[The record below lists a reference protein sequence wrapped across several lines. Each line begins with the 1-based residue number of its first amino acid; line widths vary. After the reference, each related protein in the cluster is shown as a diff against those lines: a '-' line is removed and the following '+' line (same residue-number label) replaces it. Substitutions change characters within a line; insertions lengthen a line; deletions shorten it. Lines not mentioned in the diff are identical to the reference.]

1 MVATAVGRDDVAT
14 VDERPAARGGSG
26 LVLRVAKW
34 AVALLSIGLVL
45 WLVDWRGSIGLLGRV
60 AIGVAAVAWA
70 LDLACVLVSSW
81 KWQRLLAALDVRV
94 GLGMLFRAYWIGAFV
109 SGLLPSTVG
118 GDVTRV
124 ALTRRYAGVA
134 PVAAS
139 ILVERLTGFLVL
151 LAFALA
157 AVLARPDL
165 LQLAGAGGTLQA
177 LAALAL
183 AGGCG
188 ALLLACWAVLR
199 TRGDSGTPR
208 IRAATTAEAGAGAG
222 GRLARAMG
230 KARGF
235 GAKLGAALAGY
246 AGRPGALLAACAASV
261 PFYVLIALFQ
271 YAVIRA
277 LGVEVDLLDVLAIAP
292 LVTLVAAL
300 PAAPNG
306 IGTSEAVFVLLY
318 TGAGLSPEEAL
329 AAAVLRRLVLTLTA
343 LTGGVLWLAARD
355 RAAAET
361 VPAAAAGTAGAP

>member
-14 VDERPAARGGSG
+14 VDERPAARGGSGGG

-124 ALTRRYAGVA
+124 ALTRRHAGVA

-199 TRGDSGTPR
+199 RRGGSGTPG
-208 IRAATTAEAGAGAG
+208 IRAATTAEAGAG

-343 LTGGVLWLAARD
+343 LTGGVLWLAVRD
-355 RAAAET
+355 RAGAET
-361 VPAAAAGTAGAP
+361 VPAAAGTAGAP